1 MKSWKREPVKRVLQL
16 LGAGIKSMHKRLL
29 LGLALGWIAIV
40 FALLVSTWF
49 TGQRQI
55 REVNDNHLEY
65 EATLIAEQVNQ
76 ELSLWLDSLQRL
88 GDTFDTAMLDN
99 ATYVRAKLA
108 QNDALLELFDSLIVA
123 DDGGQVVSRWPEPN
137 APMSA
142 NVADRMY
149 FRFLRSVG
157 RPYIS
162 EPFIGRF
169 SQAPMVMLGVP
180 LTGPDGAFLGMLGGA
195 INVLEG
201 RLFDRLRRIRIGS
214 EGYASIVTSSG
225 RVLVHPNSSRILE
238 SAPTAEQSPWLDL
251 ALSGWEGTALGPTA
265 NGDIALQAY
274 QQVWLANW
282 VVGVYLPRDQAYA
295 PLAWFV
301 RHLWLVGGVTVVV
314 MLALLWWLLNQALRP
329 LHSLERQIEAVGE
342 GHRDFVAVDTRALEI
357 QRVADTFNRVARS
370 RRDAESR
377 LHDRQAFLD
386 AVLASSPVGMFV
398 YDLDGEIRYVNP
410 AMVEMTGYSLEQF
423 RARGHAERAHPDDR
437 DDVADLWRSSLSSGR
452 DFQRQYRYLKANGEV
467 IWVETHATLVRM
479 ESGAPLGFVGTLKDI
494 TEHQQVAAL
503 QRWEAEHDP
512 LTGLLNRR
520 GFERRLDEALAD
532 WLKGRVPAALILFDL
547 DHFKPIND
555 EGGHALGDEM
565 LKMIADAIGTK
576 VRKSDFLARYGGDEF
591 AVLMPG
597 CGLEQARQTAEA
609 LRRAV
614 EALSVEHAGK
624 RYGVTLSIGVTD
636 LQGEDS
642 DSDHPM
648 RRADQASYL
657 AKEQGRNR
665 IVVTD
670 A

>member
-16 LGAGIKSMHKRLL
+16 FGAGIKSMHKRLL

-55 REVNDNHLEY
+55 REVNDNHLKY
-65 EATLIAEQVNQ
+65 EATLIAERVEND
-76 ELSLWLDSLQRL
+76 LSLRLDALQRL
-88 GDTFDTAMLDN
+88 GRTLDPSMVDN
-99 ATYVRAKLA
+99 PAYLNAKLEQNVLLGMVDTLVVINA
-108 QNDALLELFDSLIVA
+108 QGRIVSGSPYQPKMYGV
-123 DDGGQVVSRWPEPN
+123 DVS
-137 APMSA
+137 
-142 NVADRMY
+142 DRTY
-149 FRFLRSVG
+149 FQFQRQVG
-157 RPYIS
+157 RPYVS
-162 EPFIGRF
+162 EPFINRVTQ
-169 SQAPMVMLGVP
+169 SPVVMLAVP
-180 LTGPDGAFLGMLGGA
+180 LRDGGGEFIGMVGGVVN
-195 INVLEG
+195 ILNG
-201 RLFDRLRRIRIGS
+201 SLFDRLRRIRIGD
-214 EGYASIVTSSG
+214 EGYAIIATASG
-225 RVLVHPNSSRILE
+225 RILVHPNSSWIFK
-238 SAPTAEQSPWLDL
+238 SAPSAEQNPWLDL

-274 QQVWLANW
+274 EQVWLANW
-282 VVGVYLPRDQAYA
+282 VVGVFLPRDQAYA
-295 PLAWFV
+295 PLEWFV
-301 RHLWLVGGVTVVV
+301 RHLWLVGGVTVLV

-329 LHSLERQIEAVGE
+329 LQSLERQIEAVGE

-357 QRVADTFNRVARS
+357 QRVADTFNRVAQS

-398 YDLDGEIRYVNP
+398 YGLDGEIRYVNP

-423 RARGHAERAHPDDR
+423 RSRGHAERAHPDDR

-467 IWVETHATLVRM
+467 IWVESHATLVRM

-532 WLKGRVPAALILFDL
+532 WLKGRVVAALILFDL

-624 RYGVTLSIGVTD
+624 RYSVTLSLGVTD
-636 LQGEDS
+636 LQDDDS

-657 AKEQGRNR
+657 AKEQGRNC

-670 A
+670 T

>member
-1 MKSWKREPVKRVLQL
+1 MKGWKREPVKRVLRL
-16 LGAGIKSMHKRLL
+16 FGAGIQSMHKRLL

-40 FALLVSTWF
+40 CVLLVAAWF
-49 TGQRQI
+49 SGQHQI
-55 REVNDNHLEY
+55 GEVNDNHLEY
-65 EATLIAEQVNQ
+65 EATLIAEQVDQ
-76 ELSLWLDSLQRL
+76 ELSLRLGSLQRL
-88 GDTFDTAMLDN
+88 GDALDP
-99 ATYVRAKLA
+99 ARADAPAYVRTKLA
-108 QNDALLELFDSLIVA
+108 QNDALLELFDALMVA
-123 DDGGQVVSRWPEPN
+123 DSNGNVVSRWPELE
-137 APMSA
+137 APRSV
-142 NVADRMY
+142 NISDRMY
-149 FRFLRSVG
+149 FQFIRSVG

-162 EPFIGRF
+162 EPFIGHF
-169 SQAPMVMLGVP
+169 SQSPLIMLGVP
-180 LTGPDGAFLGMLGGA
+180 LKGPTGKFVGMLGGV
-195 INVLEG
+195 INVLDG
-201 RLFDRLRRIRIGS
+201 SLFDRLRRIRIGS
-214 EGYASIVTSSG
+214 EGYASILTASG
-225 RVLVHPNSSRILE
+225 RVLVHPESSWILK
-238 SAPTAEQSPWLDL
+238 SAPSAEQNPWLDL
-251 ALSGWEGTALGPTA
+251 ALSGWEGTALGPVA
-265 NGDIALQAY
+265 NGNMALQAY
-274 QQVWLANW
+274 EQVWSANW
-282 VVGVYLPRDQAYA
+282 VVGVFLPRDQAYA
-295 PLAWFV
+295 PLEWFV
-301 RHLWLVGGVTVVV
+301 RHLWLVGSVTVLV
-314 MLALLWWLLNQALRP
+314 MLALLWWLLRQALRP
-329 LHSLERQIEAVGE
+329 LHSLERQIEAVGR
-342 GHRDFVAVDTRALEI
+342 GHRDFVDVDTRAMEI
-357 QRVADTFNRVARS
+357 QRVADTFNRMAKS
-370 RRDAESR
+370 RRETETR

-398 YDLDGEIRYVNP
+398 YNLDGEIRYVNP
-410 AMVEMTGYSLEQF
+410 AMVELTGYSLEQF
-423 RARGHAERAHPDDR
+423 RSRGYAEHAHPDDR

-467 IWVETHATLVRM
+467 IWVESHATLVRM
-479 ESGAPLGFVGTLKDI
+479 ESGLPLGFVGTLKDI

-532 WLKGRVPAALILFDL
+532 WVKGRVPAALILFDL

-565 LKMIADAIGTK
+565 LKMIADTIGSK

-614 EALSVEHAGK
+614 EALSVSHDEIT
-624 RYGVTLSIGVTD
+624 YCVTLSLGVTD
-636 LQGEDS
+636 LHTDDNDS
-642 DSDHPM
+642 VDPM

>member
-1 MKSWKREPVKRVLQL
+1 MKRVLQL
-16 LGAGIKSMHKRLL
+16 FGAGIKSMHKRLL
-29 LGLALGWIAIV
+29 LGLALGWIVIV

-49 TGQRQI
+49 SGQRQI
-55 REVNDNHLEY
+55 REVNDTHLKY
-65 EATLIAEQVNQ
+65 EATLIAEQVQQ
-76 ELSLWLDSLQRL
+76 ELSMRLDSLQRL
-88 GDTFDTAMLDN
+88 GGILDPDMVDN
-99 ATYVRAKLA
+99 ATYVHAKLA
-108 QNDALLELFDSLIVA
+108 QNDPLLELFDALTVIGR
-123 DDGGQVVSRWPEPN
+123 DGRVVSRWPEPR
-137 APMSA
+137 SG
-142 NVADRMY
+142 ADVDVSDRLY
-149 FRFLRSVG
+149 FRFIRSVR
-157 RPYIS
+157 RPYVS
-162 EPFIGRF
+162 EPFVSRF
-169 SQAPMVMLGVP
+169 DDSPLIMLGVP
-180 LTGPDGAFLGMLGGA
+180 LEDSSGDFLGMVGGV
-195 INVLEG
+195 IDILDG
-201 RLFDRLRRIRIGS
+201 SLFDRLRRIRIGS
-214 EGYASIVTSSG
+214 EGHARILTSSG
-225 RVLVHPNSSRILE
+225 RVLVHPQSSWILE
-238 SAPTAEQSPWLDL
+238 SAPSAEQNPWLDL
-251 ALSGWEGTALGPTA
+251 ALSGWEGTALGPTIDG
-265 NGDIALQAY
+265 NMALQAY
-274 QQVWLANW
+274 EQVWLANW
-282 VVGVYLPRDQAYA
+282 VVGVFLPREQAYA
-295 PLAWFV
+295 PLEWFV
-301 RHLWLVGGVTVVV
+301 RHLWLVGGITVLV

-329 LHSLERQIEAVGE
+329 LHSLECQIEAVGQ
-342 GHRDFVAVDTRALEI
+342 GHRDFVDVDTRALEI
-357 QRVADTFNRVARS
+357 QRVADTFNRMAQS
-370 RRDAESR
+370 RRETESR

-398 YDLDGEIRYVNP
+398 YNLDGEIRYVNP
-410 AMVEMTGYSLEQF
+410 AMVALTGYSLEQF
-423 RARGHAERAHPDDR
+423 RSRGHAERAHPADR

-467 IWVETHATLVRM
+467 IWVESHASLVRM

-532 WLKGRVPAALILFDL
+532 WVKGRVPAALILFDL

-565 LKMIADAIGTK
+565 LKMIADTIATK

-609 LRRAV
+609 LRRTV
-614 EALSVEHAGK
+614 ETLSVEHAGK
-624 RYGVTLSIGVTD
+624 RYRVTLSLGVTD
-636 LQGEDS
+636 LHGGDS